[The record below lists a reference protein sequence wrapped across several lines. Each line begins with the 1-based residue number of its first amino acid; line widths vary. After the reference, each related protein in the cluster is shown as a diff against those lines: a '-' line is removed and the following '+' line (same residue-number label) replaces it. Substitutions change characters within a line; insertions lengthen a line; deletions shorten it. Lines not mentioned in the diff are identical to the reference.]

1 MPAAA
6 PQPMPMP
13 APPAPTGSKLGTIL
27 GVVAIILAVAALIMS
42 FAIPGPAGAPGAP
55 GLNGTNGTDGTDGT
69 NGATG
74 PQGPQGPQG
83 PPGNGTLMARAA
95 EGVAADIAST
105 CTRFTGA
112 EVTIDVP
119 GPGTVVVTAVVV
131 LDVSHTSG
139 TRDLAN
145 VVIQQALTTCPIDP
159 YRGLVVVQAGL
170 PTDSYAVNVPLQ
182 RPFTVSGTG
191 TITLGVNGQMAQG
204 HDAGDQFYT
213 ASLVAVFYP
222 S

>member
-6 PQPMPMP
+6 PQPMP

-27 GVVAIILAVAALIMS
+27 SVVAVILAVAALTMS
-42 FAIPGPAGAPGAP
+42 LVIPGPAGAPGAP
-55 GLNGTNGTDGTDGT
+55 GLNGTDGTD
-69 NGATG
+69 GATG